1 MKILG
6 LAAVAIVLCSG
17 ALAQEPATPETVT
30 IEAQRQ
36 RQLIENQI
44 STFVTAITMPNREEA
59 LLRWHRPVCPA
70 IVGLTKAQ
78 GEFMLARLSQ
88 AVIDTKA
95 PLAPEDCAPNFVVVA
110 TQHPEALLQTWW
122 DQNPRLFNSDKGI
135 GGIKH
140 FLAGKTPIRAWYNA
154 ELGCE
159 EGASRVRGG
168 KTYTPTHCAG
178 GMISGGSRLT
188 YVEVRAITSVIVV
201 VDLEKAP
208 ELTIG
213 QVTDYATLIGL
224 AQIRE
229 DADPGPAPTILH
241 LFANSGGALPD
252 GLSSWD
258 REFLKALYDTNVD
271 GVMQVSQIKVR
282 LYQDLAR

>member
-6 LAAVAIVLCSG
+6 LAAVGIVLSWG
-17 ALAQEPATPETVT
+17 ALAQEPAAPETVT

-36 RQLIENQI
+36 RELIEHQI
-44 STFVTAITMPNREEA
+44 STFVSAITAPIRGEA

-70 IVGLTKAQ
+70 VVGLTNAQ

-88 AVIDTKA
+88 AVTDAGA
-95 PLAPEDCAPNFVVVA
+95 PLAPEDCAPNFLVVA
-110 TQHPEALLQTWW
+110 TQHPEALLQKWW
-122 DQNPRLFNSDKGI
+122 GRNARLFNTDHGI
-135 GGIKH
+135 GGIKR

-168 KTYTPTHCAG
+168 KTYQPAHCAG
-178 GMISGGSRLT
+178 GMISGGSKLT

-201 VDLEKAP
+201 VDLEKVP

-258 REFLKALYDTNVD
+258 REFLKALYDTDVD
-271 GVMQVSQIKVR
+271 AVVQVSQIKVR
-282 LYQDLAR
+282 LDQDLAR

>member
-6 LAAVAIVLCSG
+6 LAAVAIVLSSG

-36 RQLIENQI
+36 RQLIEHQI
-44 STFVTAITMPNREEA
+44 STFVSAITTPIRGKA

-70 IVGLTKAQ
+70 VVGLTNAQ

-88 AVIDTKA
+88 AVTDTGA
-95 PLAPEDCAPNFVVVA
+95 PLAPEDCAPNFLVVA
-110 TQHPEALLQTWW
+110 TQQPEALLQKWW
-122 DQNPRLFNSDKGI
+122 GRNPRLFNTDHGI
-135 GGIKH
+135 GGMKR

-168 KTYTPTHCAG
+168 KTYQPAHCAG
-178 GMISGGSRLT
+178 GLISGGSKLT
-188 YVEVRAITSVIVV
+188 YDEVRAITSVIVV
-201 VDLEKAP
+201 VDLEKVP

-258 REFLKALYDTNVD
+258 RDFLKALYDTDVD
-271 GVMQVSQIKVR
+271 AVTQVSQIKVR
-282 LYQDLAR
+282 LAHDLAR